1 MAKVLPFDRRRAKPE
16 PLVRRARRLTVD
28 EATKAW
34 GVDVR
39 ALAKA
44 MARQDHETTQ
54 RLRKAGAR
62 AIAAE
67 WAAITA
73 ERAVHRTRDPP

>member
-1 MAKVLPFDRRRAKPE
+1 MAKVLPFDRRRAKPSLRE
-16 PLVRRARRLTVD
+16 LRPRRVTID
-28 EATKAW
+28 EASKAW

-44 MARQDHETTQ
+44 MARQDNETKQ

-67 WAAITA
+67 WEQILA
-73 ERAVHRTRDPP
+73 ERAAHPTRDPP